1 MRLLVAEDEKHLA
14 DALYEILT
22 MSKYSV
28 DIVYNGEDALQYISM
43 TKYDAVILDV
53 MMPKKDGIEVLRAIR
68 ASGNSVPIMM
78 LTAKSEIDDKVAG
91 LDAGADDYL
100 AKPFATKELLAR
112 IRAMTRRMDTVSIN
126 ELSFG
131 NISLNSTS
139 YELCGENKSIPL
151 TNKEY
156 QIIEM
161 LLRNT
166 TSYITSERF
175 MEHIWGYDSESEINV
190 VWAHISAVRKKLED
204 LEANFIIKSAR
215 NLGYIL
221 EVKDDK

>member
-1 MRLLVAEDEKHLA
+1 MKLLVAEDEKQLA
-14 DALYEILT
+14 DALHEILT
-22 MSKYSV
+22 MSKYLV
-28 DIVYNGEDALQYISM
+28 DIVYDGEEAIEYINM
-43 TKYDAVILDV
+43 TTYDGVILDV

-68 ASGNSVPIMM
+68 ASGNSVPVMM
-78 LTAKSEIDDKVAG
+78 LTAKSEVDDKVAG

-112 IRAMTRRMDTVSIN
+112 VRAMTRRRETVSIN
-126 ELSFG
+126 KLSFG

-139 YELCGENKSIPL
+139 YELCSETKSIPL

-156 QIIEM
+156 QVIEM
-161 LLRNT
+161 LLINKT
-166 TSYITSERF
+166 NYITSERF
-175 MEHIWGYDSESEINV
+175 MEHIWGYNSESEINV
-190 VWAHISAVRKKLED
+190 VWSHISSVRKKLEE

-221 EVKDDK
+221 EGKDDR